1 MKIKIKIL
9 FSKEDRV
16 YPIQGHRFALAY
28 RKNYIIFLYNLCF
41 SLGKGLKMKKTKML
55 KKNYEFKNVL
65 NRGKFYSGKYIVV
78 FIKKNNK
85 KNINCLGIA
94 ISSKLGKAVKRNYVK
109 RIIRENYSK
118 VEEHLKTGYDM
129 VFLWKKRKDIGQASY
144 QHMEIDIKK
153 IFKDA
158 KMFLEE

>member
-1 MKIKIKIL
+1 
-9 FSKEDRV
+9 
-16 YPIQGHRFALAY
+16 
-28 RKNYIIFLYNLCF
+28 
-41 SLGKGLKMKKTKML
+41 MKKTKML

-129 VFLWKKRKDIGQASY
+129 VFIARVNAKDCAYAEIESAIYNLAGKHHMVEEKK
-144 QHMEIDIKK
+144 
-153 IFKDA
+153 
-158 KMFLEE
+158 